1 MGVNNGRTGGDWEN
15 QTKGVLGRTHPCPL
29 RGWGTV
35 LAARRDAAPVP
46 SSEGVR
52 GGFRAVAKA
61 ATFRDDHPAVNDRS
75 QTSPVESISGP
86 IERVT
91 FHNEETG
98 FAVLRVS
105 VKGHRD
111 LVTVIGSLAAV
122 TAGEWLTAEG
132 KWIQNREHGRQ
143 FHADRLSSV
152 APTTKAGIE
161 KYLGSGMVKGIGPG
175 YAKKLVAKFGEKIFE
190 IIETKSAKLEEI
202 PGIGKQRRRLIK
214 DAWKE
219 QKVVRDIMVF
229 LHSHGVSTSRAVR
242 IYKTYGE
249 EAIESVRE
257 NPYRLAADI
266 QGIGFA
272 SADQIAGKLGIAPE
286 SLLRAAAGL
295 NHTLAEA
302 MSQGHCALPE
312 EELLTVGGRLLGV
325 EEGIL
330 RQALDQALASEE
342 LARDEIGGE
351 VFICLPRL
359 KFAEEIIAAR
369 IGALADAPSN
379 YPAIDAEKAI
389 AWCEAKTGTAL
400 ADHQKA
406 ALTQALSRRALVITG
421 GPGVGKTTLVN
432 SILRVLRAK
441 DVKCLLCAPTGR
453 AAKRLSEST
462 GLPAKTIHRLLEF
475 QPGKGFARKESNP
488 LKCDLLVV
496 DEMSMVDVP
505 LMHQLMRA
513 LPLDGHL
520 LLVGDVDQLPSV
532 GPGRVLGHL
541 IESGLIPVARLTEVF
556 RQAAGSRIITN
567 AHRVNCGELPETDAA
582 NSDFFFI
589 EREDPEQALPTL
601 LNLVKQR
608 IPAKFGL
615 NAIEDVQVLSPMHR
629 GLLGVRE
636 LNVRLQETLNPARPD
651 MPFVEKFGSRF
662 QVGDRVIQTRNN
674 YDKDAF
680 NGDIGHVT
688 QVDAEEREA
697 FVNFDGRE
705 VNYDFGE
712 LDELSLAYAI
722 TIHKSQGSEFPAV
735 VIPVT
740 TQHYMMLQ
748 RNLIYT
754 GMTRGRSLVVLIGQ
768 KKALAM
774 AVQNNKMTKRY
785 SGLLERL
792 KQAARE

>member
-1 MGVNNGRTGGDWEN
+1 
-15 QTKGVLGRTHPCPL
+15 
-29 RGWGTV
+29 
-35 LAARRDAAPVP
+35 
-46 SSEGVR
+46 
-52 GGFRAVAKA
+52 
-61 ATFRDDHPAVNDRS
+61 
-75 QTSPVESISGP
+75 
-86 IERVT
+86 
-91 FHNEETG
+91 
-98 FAVLRVS
+98 
-105 VKGHRD
+105 
-111 LVTVIGSLAAV
+111 
-122 TAGEWLTAEG
+122 
-132 KWIQNREHGRQ
+132 
-143 FHADRLSSV
+143 
-152 APTTKAGIE
+152 
-161 KYLGSGMVKGIGPG
+161 
-175 YAKKLVAKFGEKIFE
+175 
-190 IIETKSAKLEEI
+190 
-202 PGIGKQRRRLIK
+202 
-214 DAWKE
+214 
-219 QKVVRDIMVF
+219 
-229 LHSHGVSTSRAVR
+229 
-242 IYKTYGE
+242 
-249 EAIESVRE
+249 
-257 NPYRLAADI
+257 
-266 QGIGFA
+266 
-272 SADQIAGKLGIAPE
+272 
-286 SLLRAAAGL
+286 
-295 NHTLAEA
+295 
-302 MSQGHCALPE
+302 
-312 EELLTVGGRLLGV
+312 
-325 EEGIL
+325 
-330 RQALDQALASEE
+330 
-342 LARDEIGGE
+342 
-351 VFICLPRL
+351 
-359 KFAEEIIAAR
+359 
-369 IGALADAPSN
+369 
-379 YPAIDAEKAI
+379 
-389 AWCEAKTGTAL
+389 
-400 ADHQKA
+400 
-406 ALTQALSRRALVITG
+406 
-421 GPGVGKTTLVN
+421 
-432 SILRVLRAK
+432 VLRAK